1 MHSACHARSL
11 PALIRI
17 IMSRLSLSLCWTA
30 LALLTVGAAITLA
43 DDERDAPDVD
53 AVAGLLE
60 FVIEADETSARDCLA
75 ILTRSVQSGELDA
88 EEKTALRRRLDA
100 CLGEIVR
107 DLSNPL
113 RMDAALLVAS
123 WSDPEGI
130 RIARGMFTDTTESR
144 EARLSALRALIAAGD
159 ATVLEEV
166 ADVLDDSGSGS
177 VEFRGS
183 VVSSLGDL
191 EHRDVAALMLWKWDG
206 LEPELQPRALE
217 LLTQRPMWAGPLLD
231 AIVKQQV
238 PKDALNL
245 NQLRRIALF
254 EDAELQAQF
263 QSIYGTLREGRDPQR
278 EQYVQSMREL
288 LEQTPG
294 DPHNGVLVFKKI
306 CAQCHKIHG
315 EGAEVGPDITLNG
328 RNNWDQ
334 LLSNVFDPSL
344 VIGPGYQARQLVTFD
359 GRVLTG
365 LPVEESDQRV
375 ILKMQG
381 GKTETIPR
389 DEIDIYETSEVSLMP
404 EELEKQLSPQE
415 IADLMSFLALDKP
428 PSDPAA
434 KRLSG
439 APAAR

>member
-1 MHSACHARSL
+1 MTPLSRTAR
-11 PALIRI
+11 A
-17 IMSRLSLSLCWTA
+17 A
-30 LALLTVGAAITLA
+30 LALLTVGAAITFA
-43 DDERDAPDVD
+43 DDDDAPNVD

-60 FVIEADETSARDCLA
+60 FVIDADENSARDCLA
-75 ILTRSVQSGELDA
+75 ILTRSVQSGELGGDRVASLRSQLSERLAAIIADGNHGLHVDA
-88 EEKTALRRRLDA
+88 VLLAAAWGDA
-100 CLGEIVR
+100 
-107 DLSNPL
+107 
-113 RMDAALLVAS
+113 DAATAARELLRSPDAV
-123 WSDPEGI
+123 PEQ
-130 RIARGMFTDTTESR
+130 RIAALQSLIAARHADVVPETTQVLADASAGSAEFRGQV
-144 EARLSALRALIAAGD
+144 LSALGGLERPEVAA
-159 ATVLEEV
+159 AVLEHY
-166 ADVLDDSGSGS
+166 AQ
-177 VEFRGS
+177 
-183 VVSSLGDL
+183 
-191 EHRDVAALMLWKWDG
+191 
-206 LEPELQPRALE
+206 LEPELQPRAVE
-217 LLTQRPMWAGPLLD
+217 LLTQRPMWTGPLLD
-231 AIVKQQV
+231 AIVEQRI

-245 NQLRRIALF
+245 NQLRRIARF
-254 EDAELQAQF
+254 EDAELQERF

-278 EQYVQSMREL
+278 EQYVQQMREL

>member
-1 MHSACHARSL
+1 MIRNILTRLPRSVSW
-11 PALIRI
+11 PALV
-17 IMSRLSLSLCWTA
+17 
-30 LALLTVGAAITLA
+30 LLTVGAAITLA

-60 FVIEADETSARDCLA
+60 FVIEADENSARDCLA
-75 ILTRSVQSGELDA
+75 ILTRSVQSGELDDDRVSSLREQLSERLA
-88 EEKTALRRRLDA
+88 AIIADGEHALHVDA
-100 CLGEIVR
+100 VLLAAAWGGA
-107 DLSNPL
+107 
-113 RMDAALLVAS
+113 DAATAAGKLFRSADVV
-123 WSDPEGI
+123 PEQ
-130 RIARGMFTDTTESR
+130 RIAALQSLIAARHADVVSETVLVLADASAGSAEFRGQV
-144 EARLSALRALIAAGD
+144 LSALGGLERPEVAA
-159 ATVLEEV
+159 AVLERF
-166 ADVLDDSGSGS
+166 AK
-177 VEFRGS
+177 
-183 VVSSLGDL
+183 L
-191 EHRDVAALMLWKWDG
+191 EA
-206 LEPELQPRALE
+206 ELQPRAIE

-231 AIVKQQV
+231 AIVEQRV

-263 QSIYGTLREGRDPQR
+263 QSIYGTLRDGRDPKR
-278 EQYVQSMREL
+278 EQYVQQMREL
-288 LEQTPG
+288 LAQTPG

-381 GKTETIPR
+381 DKTETIPR

-428 PSDPAA
+428 PSYPAA

-439 APAAR
+439 APEPR

>member
-1 MHSACHARSL
+1 MT
-11 PALIRI
+11 
-17 IMSRLSLSLCWTA
+17 RLSLILSWTA
-30 LALLTVGAAITLA
+30 LASLTVGAAVTLA
-43 DDERDAPDVD
+43 DDEPDTPDVD

-60 FVIEADETSARDCLA
+60 FVIDADENSARDCLA
-75 ILTRSVQSGELDA
+75 ILTRSVQSGELGGDRVA
-88 EEKTALRRRLDA
+88 ALRSQLSERLAAIIADPEHGLHLDTVLLA
-100 CLGEIVR
+100 AAWG
-107 DLSNPL
+107 
-113 RMDAALLVAS
+113 DAAAVEAAAS
-123 WSDPEGI
+123 TLRS
-130 RIARGMFTDTTESR
+130 TESPADR
-144 EARLSALRALIAAGD
+144 RVAALQSLIAARHETVLTHAAAVLSDAASGSAEFRGQLLSALGR
-159 ATVLEEV
+159 LERPEV
-166 ADVLDDSGSGS
+166 ADAV
-177 VEFRGS
+177 
-183 VVSSLGDL
+183 L
-191 EHRDVAALMLWKWDG
+191 EHYAQ
-206 LEPELQPRALE
+206 LEPELQPRAVE
-217 LLTQRPMWAGPLLD
+217 LLTQRPMWTGPLLS
-231 AIVKQQV
+231 AIVEQQV

-245 NQLRRIALF
+245 NQLRRIARF
-254 EDAELQAQF
+254 EDAELQEQF

-278 EQYVQSMREL
+278 EQYVQQMREL

-404 EELEKQLSPQE
+404 EELEKQISPQE